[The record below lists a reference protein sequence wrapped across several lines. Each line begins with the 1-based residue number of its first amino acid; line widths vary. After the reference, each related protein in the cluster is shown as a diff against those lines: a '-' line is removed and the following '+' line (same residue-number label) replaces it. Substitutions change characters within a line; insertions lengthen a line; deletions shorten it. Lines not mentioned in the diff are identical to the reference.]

1 MRTKGKGRESFL
13 WREREKKRA
22 RERRREG
29 EREREKKR
37 ERERGKEKTLTSFS
51 PLPYFFPSSLLFP
64 SLKNRSNLLRTT
76 GGQVAILDW
85 GLVQEIP
92 PHTSLA
98 LVEYIA
104 HLR

>member
-1 MRTKGKGRESFL
+1 MEREREEES
-13 WREREKKRA
+13 EREKKRG
-22 RERRREG
+22 RQ
-29 EREREKKR
+29 REREKKR
-37 ERERGKEKTLTSFS
+37 ERERKRKNADL
-51 PLPYFFPSSLLFP
+51 FFPSSLLFP

>member
-1 MRTKGKGRESFL
+1 VEREREEES
-13 WREREKKRA
+13 EREKKRGRQ
-22 RERRREG
+22 RERR
-29 EREREKKR
+29 R
-37 ERERGKEKTLTSFS
+37 ERERGKEKKLTSFS

>member
-1 MRTKGKGRESFL
+1 MEREREEES
-13 WREREKKRA
+13 EREKKRG
-22 RERRREG
+22 RQ
-29 EREREKKR
+29 REREKKR

-51 PLPYFFPSSLLFP
+51 PLPSFF

>member
-1 MRTKGKGRESFL
+1 MEREREEES
-13 WREREKKRA
+13 EREKKRGRQ
-22 RERRREG
+22 REREE
-29 EREREKKR
+29 ERERERKR
-37 ERERGKEKTLTSFS
+37 KNADL
-51 PLPYFFPSSLLFP
+51 FFPSSLLFP

>member
-29 EREREKKR
+29 DRERERRREREREEKKNAD
-37 ERERGKEKTLTSFS
+37 L
-51 PLPYFFPSSLLFP
+51 FFPSSLLFP

>member
-1 MRTKGKGRESFL
+1 MEREREEES
-13 WREREKKRA
+13 EREKKRG
-22 RERRREG
+22 RQ
-29 EREREKKR
+29 REREKKR
-37 ERERGKEKTLTSFS
+37 ERERGKEKKLTSFS